1 MNLPTGQVTRLLR
14 EWRSGD
20 ADAVEQLLPLV
31 YDELRHV
38 AARRMRSEADGHTMQ
53 PTELVHE
60 AYQRLSGVQLALNDR
75 AHFFALASETMRRV
89 LVDHAKA
96 RTREKR
102 GGVRVAVTLTEEIV
116 GASERD
122 EDIIELDRSLELLS
136 TVDAR
141 KARIVELVYFAGL
154 TQSEVADVLGISVAT
169 VERDLRAGKAWLA
182 TQLRG

>member
-1 MNLPTGQVTRLLR
+1 MRDSHAPITELL
-14 EWRSGD
+14 EQWRAGD
-20 ADAVEQLLPLV
+20 ASAVGRLLPLV

-38 AARRMRSEADGHTMQ
+38 AARRMRAEADGHTLQ

-60 AYQRLSGVQLALNDR
+60 AYHRLAGAELALNDR

-102 GGVRVAVTLTEEIV
+102 GGVRVQVTLHEESA
-116 GASERD
+116 GALEQD
-122 EDIIELDRSLELLS
+122 EDLLELDRCLQALHRAEP
-136 TVDAR
+136 R

-154 TQSEVADVLGISVAT
+154 TQTEVAT
-169 VERDLRAGKAWLA
+169 VLALSVSTVERELRTGKAWLA
-182 TQLRG
+182 SQLR